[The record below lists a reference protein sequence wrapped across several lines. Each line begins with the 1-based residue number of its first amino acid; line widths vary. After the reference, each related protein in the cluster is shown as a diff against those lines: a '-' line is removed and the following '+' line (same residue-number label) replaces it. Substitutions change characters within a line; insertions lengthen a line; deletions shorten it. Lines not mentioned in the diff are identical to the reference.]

1 MYWDPYDGLLK
12 NHKPDDNRILL
23 MKCYWGG
30 SNLRVQ
36 IGYITQSTKT
46 KELTEIS

>member
-12 NHKPDDNRILL
+12 NHKPEDNRILL
-23 MKCYWGG
+23 MKYYCGG

-36 IGYITQSTKT
+36 ISYITQSTKT
-46 KELTEIS
+46 RVD